1 MNPIVRNALKLLEL
15 MVNSGKDDFGSNWY
29 QDRSGL
35 SPQDINDAIF
45 YLEKN
50 DAIKVLKAMGTAPFR
65 FVAVNLT
72 SNGRYLYH
80 EWQQQDNLV
89 LSPLEKGKDFMD
101 KKKVFVVHGRNEAA
115 NDALFQFL
123 RAIGLNPIEWS
134 QAISLTGKPAPYIGE
149 VLDAAFSNAQ
159 AIVVLLT
166 GDDVAK
172 LRDEFVRP
180 DDQSFEKQLT
190 VQARPN
196 VLFEAG
202 MALGRHDDRTIIIEL
217 GELRPFTD
225 ISGRHLIKL
234 NDSTARRQ
242 ELAQRL
248 KTAGCDINLT
258 GTQWHKAGKF
268 KEANLPLPNV
278 ELDKS
283 NSANEPCGFESILV
297 GSTMSMGLS
306 NIPTAAGLFLV
317 SVEQNT
323 IRFRLDGN
331 DPTST
336 EGTILQPGDSISIK
350 NHKAMEKFKAISI
363 SGDARLQIHYFV

>member
-1 MNPIVRNALKLLEL
+1 
-15 MVNSGKDDFGSNWY
+15 
-29 QDRSGL
+29 
-35 SPQDINDAIF
+35 
-45 YLEKN
+45 LEKN
-50 DAIKVLKAMGTAPFR
+50 DAIKVLEADDEAPFR
-65 FVAVNLT
+65 FAAVNLT
-72 SNGRYLYH
+72 SNGRYLYQ

-89 LSPLEKGKDFMD
+89 SSPIPEGGKPMD
-101 KKKVFVVHGRNEAA
+101 RRKVFVVHGRNEAA

-180 DDQSFEKQLT
+180 NDPSFEKQLT

-196 VLFEAG
+196 VIFEAG
-202 MALGRHDDRTIIIEL
+202 MALGRHDDRTVIIEL

-248 KTAGCDINLT
+248 ENAGCDVDLT
-258 GTQWHKAGKF
+258 GTQWHKAGTF

-278 ELDKS
+278 ELDES
-283 NSANEPCGFESILV
+283 NSANEPCGFESISV
-297 GSTMSMGLS
+297 GSAISIGLS
-306 NIPTAAGLFLV
+306 NIPTVAGTFLV

-331 DPTST
+331 DPTIT
-336 EGTILQPGDSISIK
+336 EGTLLQPGDSISIK
-350 NHKAMEKFKAISI
+350 NHKAMEKFKAIAI